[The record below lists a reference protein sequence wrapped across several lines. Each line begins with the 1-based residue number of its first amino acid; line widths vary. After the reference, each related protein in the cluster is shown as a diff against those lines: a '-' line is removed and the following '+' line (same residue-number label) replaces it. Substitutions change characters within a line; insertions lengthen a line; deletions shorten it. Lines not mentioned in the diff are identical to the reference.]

1 MVVLSL
7 VLAGAGPGCG
17 VILNRTG
24 ENLRK
29 QQNASEPYADGLDT
43 GTKKK
48 KPAKPARAIVHTAAY
63 DASEGLVDGAL
74 DALDQPKRRA
84 QFEKLANDLE
94 TRVGSTTKTA
104 GGGLVDGMKE
114 RLPELQPVL
123 SKMLLDVKAE
133 LHLDPEAAARKVM
146 KAAFAE
152 AGTGMRDHL
161 RPQVKGMTNDVVGSV
176 RTGFEGLVGPGLK
189 QKVHDNV
196 VPALDEI
203 LGRLPETGEKL
214 GKSAAKG
221 MTDGLAASLD
231 PQVDGSLGMRIDT
244 LLDRSVDRVREPVDD
259 WMRYVLFAALVI
271 AIVALIAAVIRW
283 LGERHARL
291 VARQAQAAA
300 EEQRARTEE
309 MLTLVA
315 SAIQRAGANGSVE
328 DFREEIKALSQ
339 DDGWLKIRAKLDEFL
354 IRNKLKLERPRA

>member
-1 MVVLSL
+1 MVGLSL

-17 VILNRTG
+17 IILNRAG
-24 ENLRK
+24 ENIRK

-48 KPAKPARAIVHTAAY
+48 KPAKPARAVVHTAAY

-74 DALDQPKRRA
+74 DALDEPKRRA
-84 QFEKLANDLE
+84 QFERLANDLE
-94 TRVGSTTKTA
+94 LRVGSTTKTA
-104 GGGLVDGMKE
+104 GGGLVDGMKD

-133 LHLDPEAAARKVM
+133 LHLDPEAAARRVM
-146 KAAFAE
+146 KAALAE
-152 AGTGMRDHL
+152 AGAGMRDHL

-203 LGRLPETGEKL
+203 LGRLPATGEKL
-214 GKSAAKG
+214 GQSTAKG
-221 MTDGLAASLD
+221 LTDGIAASLD
-231 PQVDGSLGMRIDT
+231 PKVDGSLGMRIDT
-244 LLDRSVDRVREPVDD
+244 LLDRSADRVDDSVDR
-259 WMRYVLFAALVI
+259 WLGYGLLAALVL
-271 AIVALIAAVIRW
+271 AIVALIVAIMRW
-283 LGERHARL
+283 LSERHARL
-291 VARQAQAAA
+291 VARQAQLAAD
-300 EEQRARTEE
+300 EQARKTEE

-315 SAIQRAGANGSVE
+315 SAIQRAGADGSVE
-328 DFREEIKALSQ
+328 DFRAQIKALSK

-354 IRNKLKLERPRA
+354 IRNKLKLERPR